1 MTTLRILFL
10 KEGDKWA
17 AQCLEHDIAAQGDS
31 IPNAAESIMRA
42 ICSEIAVCEELRKS
56 FEAIPQAPTYYWN
69 TFGSVAA
76 VPLPGDVAKLPASS
90 KIPTPELRVA

>member
-31 IPNAAESIMRA
+31 IGKAADAVLRA
-42 ICSEIAVCEELRKS
+42 ICSEMVVCEELGKKFDS
-56 FEAIPQAPTYYWN
+56 IPQAHAYYWN
-69 TFGSVAA
+69 QFESVA
-76 VPLPGDVAKLPASS
+76 VPLGEGIAKLPASS